1 MIRPNNKLVAI
12 AALATLSLS
21 GITSIAAAP
30 GDFFITSE
38 SVEAIGKQAY
48 LYDTLQGLNLDDAQ
62 VKEFI
67 ASYKDG
73 EAKPDVIK
81 RAEAQ
86 SAKNTESEKDLVSQ
100 LEDAIKA
107 VSESPT
113 RTALDKAKAVFIEI
127 KYTNVTELEE
137 KLKAA
142 EAEVVKAEKAEQE
155 RKAQEEAKR
164 AEEDRKQK
172 EAAAAAE
179 AEKQAQ
185 PAQSSQEL
193 TPAQVETARA
203 NGTPYFGSDGLLV
216 MSGSGNAQQ
225 AVNLLLGI
233 PGHSNGAWYHQSTG
247 LDNVINSL
255 SVEEATW
262 VIHRIEGAG
271 FGQTGAGWAGVDS
284 TASHQAFLNQQVHG
298 RFGGSVHEL
307 LRQWGTFS
315 YGGY

>member
-1 MIRPNNKLVAI
+1 MILPKHTVLAI

-30 GDFFITSE
+30 GDFLITSE
-38 SVEAIGKQAY
+38 SVEAIGKQTY
-48 LYDTLQGLNLDDAQ
+48 LYDTLQGLDLDDAQ
-62 VKEFI
+62 VMEFI
-67 ASYKDG
+67 DAYKGG
-73 EAKPDVIK
+73 EAKPAVIR

-86 SAKNTESEKDLVSQ
+86 SKKNTESEKDLVSQ
-100 LEDAIKA
+100 LESAIKA
-107 VSESPT
+107 VSETPT
-113 RTALDKAKAVFIEI
+113 RASFDKAKAVFAEI

-137 KLKAA
+137 KLKSA
-142 EAEVVKAEKAEQE
+142 ESAVVKAEQE
-155 RKAQEEAKR
+155 RKAQEEAQH
-164 AEEDRKQK
+164 AEEDNKKK
-172 EAAAAAE
+172 EEE
-179 AEKQAQ
+179 AEKQAHA
-185 PAQSSQEL
+185 AQSSQAL
-193 TPAQVETARA
+193 THAQVETARA
-203 NGTPYFGSDGLLV
+203 NGTPYFGPDGLLV
-216 MSGSGNAQQ
+216 MSGSGDAQQ

-271 FGQTGAGWAGVDS
+271 FGQTGAGWAGIDS
-284 TASHQAFLNQQVHG
+284 AASHQAFLNQQVHG